1 MIKCVEWENAFQRSH
16 KMFSHKKKCFDFL
29 QSKEHF
35 DSKPTNISEAFW
47 RHQSHPHL
55 SVFKCPITKVI

>member
-35 DSKPTNISEAFW
+35 DSKPTNISEAF
-47 RHQSHPHL
+47 
-55 SVFKCPITKVI
+55 